1 MERRAEIVLKGRVQK
16 AGFRDFIDEVAFEL
30 ELKGWVKNIEDG
42 TVKVV
47 CEGRSKEIDVFVNKI
62 KIREY
67 PIRVDDADVKYF
79 PATGEFEDFTII
91 REDDVVFA
99 TYERMDAAGRYM
111 REMNN
116 NLGGK
121 LDKMLDKQDQMLGKQ
136 DKMLDGQDSL
146 FEVTD
151 RGFKEMQKGFGEVKD
166 EIRGVKDETAKGF
179 GDMRVGFADVKEEM
193 HLMRDDFRKVFMTE
207 VNELRSEINELRQ
220 AVTRIERG
228 MVKGTAYG

>member
-16 AGFRDFIDEVAFEL
+16 AGFRDYIDEVAFEL

-47 CEGRSKEIDVFVNKI
+47 CEGRSKEIDAFVNKI

-67 PIRVDDADVKYF
+67 PIRVDDAEVKYS

-136 DKMLDGQDSL
+136 DKMLDGQYSL

-166 EIRGVKDETAKGF
+166 ELSQGF

>member
-1 MERRAEIVLKGRVQK
+1 MEKRAEIVLKGRVQK
-16 AGFRDFIDEVAFEL
+16 AGFRDFIDEVAFDL

-47 CEGRSKEIDVFVNKI
+47 CEGRSKEIDAFVNKI

-67 PIRVDDADVKYF
+67 PIRVDDAEVKYS

-151 RGFKEMQKGFGEVKD
+151 RGFKEMQKGFGDVKD
-166 EIRGVKDETAKGF
+166 ELSQGF

>member
-16 AGFRDFIDEVAFEL
+16 AGFRDFIDEVAFNL

-47 CEGRSKEIDVFVNKI
+47 CEGRSKEIDAFVNKI

-67 PIRVDDADVKYF
+67 PIRVDDAEVKYS

-121 LDKMLDKQDQMLGKQ
+121 LDNMLDGQDKMLDKQDKMLDKQ

-166 EIRGVKDETAKGF
+166 ELSKGF
-179 GDMRVGFADVKEEM
+179 GDMRMGFADVKEEM
-193 HLMRDDFRKVFMTE
+193 HLTRDDFRKVFMTE
-207 VNELRSEINELRQ
+207 VNELRAEINELRQ

-228 MVKGTAYG
+228 MAKGTAYG